1 MTFHDFFSHV
11 RNYMLPSGLLAGRAM
26 DVGERVILDQ
36 KRLSENKRKE
46 IAEQTIRFEGR
57 TLTKEQAAEINP
69 QIVLNW
75 ISKMQAQRDGCEK
88 IASETEAWLMEKF
101 AE

>member
-36 KRLSENKRKE
+36 KSLSENKRKE
-46 IAEQTIRFEGR
+46 SAEQTIRF
-57 TLTKEQAAEINP
+57 
-69 QIVLNW
+69 
-75 ISKMQAQRDGCEK
+75 
-88 IASETEAWLMEKF
+88 
-101 AE
+101 